1 MISKRPSPAIPF
13 SEFEQN
19 RQKYT
24 VEDLLPYQG
33 KWVGFSPD
41 GATILASDSDLV
53 ALHRQLTAAGHD
65 ISKIPLEYIDFEDI
79 SLGGVA
85 IR

>member
-1 MISKRPSPAIPF
+1 MVAKRPARVIPL

-19 RQKYT
+19 RQKYA

-33 KWVGFSPD
+33 MWVGFSPD
-41 GATILASDSDLV
+41 GATILGGDPDLV
-53 ALHRQLTAAGHD
+53 ALHRRLAAAGHD
-65 ISKIPLEYIDFEDI
+65 ISQVPIEFIDFEDI

-85 IR
+85 VR